1 MSNMK
6 IELGCGQTKKD
17 GYIGVDLVPEADIQK
32 DMYEYLK
39 SLSDNSVDAIRA
51 FHSLEHLSKDEFLKV
66 MNEILRVCKNG
77 SFLEIGV
84 PYHTQYVNIGNPYHK
99 TPFNEHTFR
108 FFCRENDD
116 KYNVIK
122 KSSLIRDYSFGL
134 WNSANEQNLPGYV
147 RIRKIDY
154 VYLPEFANK
163 SEEDKEYAR
172 LHFNNVVLEMNIE
185 LEVEK

>member
-1 MSNMK
+1 MK
-6 IELGCGQTKKD
+6 IELGCGLTKKD
-17 GYIGVDLVPEADIQK
+17 GIDLIPEVDVQQ
-32 DMYEYLK
+32 DMYEYLN
-39 SLSDNSVDAIRA
+39 SLDDNCVDAIRA
-51 FHSLEHLSKDEFLKV
+51 IDSLEHITKNEFVKV

-77 SFLEIGV
+77 ARLEIRV
-84 PYHTQYVNIGNPYHK
+84 PYHTQSVNIGNPFHK
-99 TPFNEHTFR
+99 TYFNEHTFR

-122 KSSLIRDYSFGL
+122 KSSLIRDYSFGMAS
-134 WNSANEQNLPGYV
+134 SANEGNLHGYV

-154 VYLPEFANK
+154 VYLPEFVNK
-163 SEEDKEYAR
+163 SEEEKEYAR